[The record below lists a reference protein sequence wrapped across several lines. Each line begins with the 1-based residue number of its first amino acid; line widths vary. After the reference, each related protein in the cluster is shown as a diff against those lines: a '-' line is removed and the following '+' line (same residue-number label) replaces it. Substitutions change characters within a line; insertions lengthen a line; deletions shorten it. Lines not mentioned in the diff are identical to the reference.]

1 MYEKGVKSLFKHIY
15 DNLFGKKPLDSQ
27 AIKEASK
34 QGFPTIGFVDKPF
47 KEQLEERLNVAINNT
62 AIFEQSLTHRS
73 YLQILPHGNFK
84 SNERLEFLGDA
95 VLSMVVTDYLFAN
108 NINEAEGTLTKL
120 RSMMVNRYA
129 LAHCAKELE
138 LDKFLRISHGAEKNL
153 KSGSDSIMSDAMEA
167 VIAAIYLDSG
177 YNVVT
182 DFIVKILIPLVVNAS
197 LLEDNN
203 FKSQL
208 LEVVQKDGK
217 KAPVYEVVEE
227 TGPPH
232 NREFLIAV
240 LIEGDVSGTGKGK
253 TKKEAE
259 QKAALVALEKFVD

>member
-1 MYEKGVKSLFKHIY
+1 
-15 DNLFGKKPLDSQ
+15 
-27 AIKEASK
+27 
-34 QGFPTIGFVDKPF
+34 
-47 KEQLEERLNVAINNT
+47 
-62 AIFEQSLTHRS
+62 
-73 YLQILPHGNFK
+73 
-84 SNERLEFLGDA
+84 
-95 VLSMVVTDYLFAN
+95 
-108 NINEAEGTLTKL
+108 
-120 RSMMVNRYA
+120 
-129 LAHCAKELE
+129 
-138 LDKFLRISHGAEKNL
+138 
-153 KSGSDSIMSDAMEA
+153 MSDAMEA

>member
-1 MYEKGVKSLFKHIY
+1 MKSLFKHIY
-15 DNLFGKKPLDSQ
+15 ENLFGKKPLDSQ
-27 AIKEASK
+27 TIKEASK
-34 QGFPTIGFVDKPF
+34 KGFPVIGFVDKPF
-47 KEQLEERLNVAINNT
+47 KEQLEEKLSITINNT

-73 YLQILPHGNFK
+73 FLHVLPNGNFK

-95 VLSMVVTDYLFAN
+95 VLSMVITDYLFAN
-108 NINEAEGTLTKL
+108 HINEAEGSLTKL

-129 LAHCAKELE
+129 LAYCAKDLE

-167 VIAAIYLDSG
+167 IIAAIYLDSG
-177 YNVVT
+177 YSVVT
-182 DFIVKILIPLVVNAS
+182 DFIVKVMVPIIVKSS

-203 FKSQL
+203 YKSQL
-208 LEVVQKDGK
+208 LEIVQKNGK
-217 KAPVYEVVEE
+217 KAPIYEVIEE
-227 TGPPH
+227 VGPPH

-240 LIEGDVSGTGKGK
+240 LVEGETKGTGKGK

-259 QKAALVALEKFVD
+259 QKAALVALENL